1 MDDRIEE
8 FAALDDLLPL
18 LHRLDRL
25 LAHAIAAAEAAYGSD
40 AATDPY
46 RGLHITLQ
54 EVEQLL
60 ARAPGASPLQLPTEN
75 PKQPLPNPA
84 PEGSP
89 LAQLQQT
96 FNLSNFDLDILAI
109 ALAPELDRRYER
121 LYAYLQDDVRCKQPT
136 PDLALNLL
144 SPTAAAKLTGR
155 ARFSPDAP
163 LIRHQLL
170 HLVADSNQPK
180 PSLLAHNL
188 QLDAQV
194 VRFLLGET
202 GLDSRLT
209 SFCQLVQPAAAS
221 LVCED
226 SHPHPPNPPLPL
238 RERGGKSII
247 SPSPSLGEGAGGEGF
262 FPLSQSVKKALF
274 ALSLQHRQ
282 TQQPLRFYF
291 QGADRTGK
299 RRTALALA
307 AEIQTPFLTADIAQI
322 VAAKADFQPTI
333 TLIFREAWFQ
343 NALLYLDNLET
354 LQNEEHAIS
363 YQHLLTAI
371 AENKGI
377 TIIAGTGSWIPGGAG
392 ALGIV
397 TVPFTLP
404 NFTLRRQFWQECLT
418 QTGISIPDSELDAL
432 AERFRLTPDQIAD
445 AAATAGNTARWK
457 AAAEERGNTGAEENF
472 PIPNPKSKIQ
482 NPKLPILFA
491 AARAQSGHD
500 LAALARKIEPK
511 YTWEDI
517 VLPADQQT
525 QLREI
530 CHQAKHR
537 HLVHEDWGFDRKL
550 SLGKG
555 QNVLFSGPP
564 GTGKTMAAEVIAG
577 ELQLD
582 LYKIDLSQVVSK
594 YIGETE
600 KNLNRIFTAAAT
612 SNAILFFDEA
622 DSLFGKRTEVK
633 DAHDRYANIE
643 MGYLL
648 QKMEEYE
655 GVAILT
661 TNARSNM
668 DDAFVRRLRFIV
680 EFPFPKEKDRRRI
693 WEKIWP
699 EATPRSPDIDVDF
712 LSRRFEISG
721 ANIRNIA
728 LAAAFLAAEDGG
740 PVSMNHL
747 LHAVRREYQKMGKI
761 VTEADFAPQSS

>member
-1 MDDRIEE
+1 MDDRIEG
-8 FAALDDLLPL
+8 FAALDYLLPL
-18 LHRLDRL
+18 LHRLDKL
-25 LAHAIAAAEAAYGSD
+25 LAHAVAAAEAAYGSD

-46 RGLHITLQ
+46 RGLHVSLQ

-60 ARAPGASPLQLPTEN
+60 ARDPGASPLQLPTEN

-96 FNLSNFDLDILAI
+96 FNLSNFDLDIIAI

-121 LYAYLQDDVRCKQPT
+121 LYAYLQDDVRCKQPSV
-136 PDLALNLL
+136 DLALNLL
-144 SPTAAAKLTGR
+144 CPDAAAKLSGR

-163 LIRHQLL
+163 PIRHQLL

-209 SFCQLVQPAAAS
+209 SFCQLEQPAVARNRVS
-221 LVCED
+221 
-226 SHPHPPNPPLPL
+226 PRNPV
-238 RERGGKSII
+238 SDC
-247 SPSPSLGEGAGGEGF
+247 
-262 FPLSQSVKKALF
+262 KALSI
-274 ALSLQHRQ
+274 LCLESRQ

-291 QGADRTGK
+291 QGSDRTGK
-299 RRTALALA
+299 RRTAQTLA
-307 AEIQTPFLTADIAQI
+307 AEIQTPFLTADLAQI
-322 VAAKADFQPTI
+322 VAAKADFQPTLS
-333 TLIFREAWFQ
+333 LIFREAWFQ
-343 NALLYLDNLET
+343 NALLYLDNIET
-354 LQNEEHAIS
+354 LQSEEHAIS
-363 YQHLLTAI
+363 YQSLLAAI
-371 AENKGI
+371 AESKGI

-404 NFTLRRQFWQECLT
+404 NFAQRRQYWEECLT
-418 QTGISIPDSELDAL
+418 QTGISIPDSQLDAL

-445 AAATAGNTARWK
+445 AAATAGNTARWY
-457 AAAEERGNTGAEENF
+457 AAATPLAETRF
-472 PIPNPKSKIQ
+472 IASPPSRHYA
-482 NPKLPILFA
+482 PILFA

-517 VLPADQQT
+517 VLPADHQT

-530 CHQAKHR
+530 CNQAKHR

-600 KNLNRIFTAAAT
+600 KNLNRIFTAAAS

-643 MGYLL
+643 VGYLL

-699 EATPRSPDIDVDF
+699 DATPRSPDIDLHF

-740 PVSMNHL
+740 SVSINHL

-761 VTEADFAPQSS
+761 LREGDFAPPQE

>member
-1 MDDRIEE
+1 MDDRIEG
-8 FAALDDLLPL
+8 FAALDDLFPL
-18 LHRLDRL
+18 LHRLDKL
-25 LAHAIAAAEAAYGSD
+25 LAHAVAAAEAAYGSD

-60 ARAPGASPLQLPTEN
+60 VREPGASPLQLQTEN

-84 PEGSP
+84 PEGSR
-89 LAQLQQT
+89 LALLQQT

-121 LYAYLQDDVRCKQPT
+121 LYAYLQDDVRCKQPSV
-136 PDLALNLL
+136 DLALNLL
-144 SPTAAAKLTGR
+144 CATAADKLQQRT
-155 ARFSPDAP
+155 RFSPDAP

-170 HLVADSNQPK
+170 HLIADSNQPK
-180 PSLLAHNL
+180 PSLLAQNL

-209 SFCQLVQPAAAS
+209 PFCQLVNPA
-221 LVCED
+221 VTR
-226 SHPHPPNPPLPL
+226 NPV
-238 RERGGKSII
+238 
-247 SPSPSLGEGAGGEGF
+247 SPRNPVSDQLETRNRVSPRNPVSDH
-262 FPLSQSVKKALF
+262 KALSI
-274 ALSLQHRQ
+274 LCLESRQ
-282 TQQPLRFYF
+282 TQHPLRFYF

-299 RRTALALA
+299 RRTAQDIA
-307 AEIQTPFLTADIAQI
+307 AEIQTPFLTADLAQI
-322 VAAKADFQPTI
+322 VAAKADFQATI
-333 TLIFREAWFQ
+333 RLIFREAWFQ

-354 LQNEEHAIS
+354 LQSEEHAIY

-371 AENKGI
+371 AEHKGI
-377 TIIAGTGSWIPGGAG
+377 TILAGTSSWIPGGAG

-404 NFTLRRQFWQECLT
+404 NFNQRRQYWQECLT

-457 AAAEERGNTGAEENF
+457 AAAEDPVNTDTEENF
-472 PIPNPKSKIQ
+472 PIPNPKSTIP

-517 VLPADQQT
+517 VLPADPQT
-525 QLREI
+525 QLTEI

-600 KNLNRIFTAAAT
+600 KNLNRIFTAAAA

-643 MGYLL
+643 VGYLL

-699 EATPRSPDIDVDF
+699 DATPRSPDIDLDF

-740 PVSMNHL
+740 SVSMNHL
-747 LHAVRREYQKMGKI
+747 LRAVRREYQKMGKI
-761 VTEADFAPQSS
+761 LTEADFAPP

>member
-1 MDDRIEE
+1 MDDRIEG
-8 FAALDDLLPL
+8 FAALDYLLPL
-18 LHRLDRL
+18 LHRLDKL
-25 LAHAIAAAEAAYGSD
+25 LAHAVAAAEAAYGSD

-60 ARAPGASPLQLPTEN
+60 AREPGASPLQLPTEN

-84 PEGSP
+84 PEGSR

-96 FNLSNFDLDILAI
+96 FNLSNFDLDIIAI

-144 SPTAAAKLTGR
+144 CSTAAAKLSGR
-155 ARFSPDAP
+155 TRFSPDAP
-163 LIRHQLL
+163 PIRHQLL

-209 SFCQLVQPAAAS
+209 PFCQLVQPAAAS
-221 LVCED
+221 PVCGD
-226 SHPHPPNPPLPL
+226 SHPHPPNPPLPS
-238 RERGGKSII
+238 RERGGKSLI

-299 RRTALALA
+299 RRTAQDIA
-307 AEIQTPFLTADIAQI
+307 AEIQTPFLTADLAQI

-354 LQNEEHAIS
+354 LQSEEHAID

-404 NFTLRRQFWQECLT
+404 NFNQRRQYWQECLT

-445 AAATAGNTARWK
+445 AAATAGNTARWY
-457 AAAEERGNTGAEENF
+457 AAAEDRE
-472 PIPNPKSKIQ
+472 PIPSAQCPVPSA
-482 NPKLPILFA
+482 PILFA

-517 VLPADQQT
+517 VLPADPQT

-600 KNLNRIFTAAAT
+600 KNLNRIFTAAAS

-643 MGYLL
+643 VGYLL

-699 EATPRSPDIDVDF
+699 DATPRSPDIDLDF
-712 LSRRFEISG
+712 LSRRFEITG

-728 LAAAFLAAEDGG
+728 LAAAFLAAEDGC

-761 VTEADFAPQSS
+761 LTEADFAPP